1 MINTFVIL
9 LTLLFVAMKFFGV
22 VSWGWLVCFSP
33 FIILLAIDLIMAVV
47 VVTFG
52 VTFYGKDELQSK
64 LDEGLK
70 KIRKHKDN

>member
-22 VSWGWLVCFSP
+22 VTWGWLVCFSP
-33 FIILLAIDLIMAVV
+33 FIILLAIDLIIAVAVV
-47 VVTFG
+47 AFG
-52 VTFYGKDELQSK
+52 ITFYGKEELQNK

-70 KIRKHKDN
+70 RIRKHKDN

>member
-9 LTLLFVAMKFFGV
+9 LTLLFIVMKFFGV
-22 VSWGWLVCFSP
+22 VTWGWLVCFSP

-52 VTFYGKDELQSK
+52 VTFYGKDELQNK
-64 LDEGLK
+64 LDEELK
-70 KIRKHKDN
+70 KIRKHKNN

>member
-9 LTLLFVAMKFFGV
+9 LTLLFIVMKFFGV
-22 VSWGWLVCFSP
+22 VTWGWLVCFSP

-64 LDEGLK
+64 LDEELK
-70 KIRKHKDN
+70 KIRKHKNN

>member
-9 LTLLFVAMKFFGV
+9 LTLLFIVMKFFGV
-22 VSWGWLVCFSP
+22 VTWGWLVCFSP

-64 LDEGLK
+64 LDEELK

>member
-22 VSWGWLVCFSP
+22 VTWGWLVCFSP
-33 FIILLAIDLIMAVV
+33 FIILLVVDLIIAVAVV
-47 VVTFG
+47 AFG
-52 VTFYGKDELQSK
+52 ITFYGKEVLQNK

-70 KIRKHKDN
+70 KIRKHKGN

>member
-22 VSWGWLVCFSP
+22 VTWGWLVCFSP

-64 LDEGLK
+64 LDEELK
-70 KIRKHKDN
+70 KIRKHKNN

>member
-22 VSWGWLVCFSP
+22 VTWGWLVCFSP

-52 VTFYGKDELQSK
+52 VTFYGKDELQNK
-64 LDEGLK
+64 LDEELK

>member
-22 VSWGWLVCFSP
+22 VTWGWLVCFSP

-64 LDEGLK
+64 LDEELK

>member
-22 VSWGWLVCFSP
+22 VTWGWLVCFSP

-52 VTFYGKDELQSK
+52 VTFYGKDELQNK
-64 LDEGLK
+64 LDEELK
-70 KIRKHKDN
+70 KIRKHKNN

>member
-22 VSWGWLVCFSP
+22 VTWGWLVCFSP

-64 LDEGLK
+64 LDEELK
-70 KIRKHKDN
+70 KIRKNKNN